1 MNAIIHLWVEDLAF
15 SLHNVSFTVKGNKT
29 NDLWQLE
36 ITIKD
41 RYDFT
46 ELLVNDKLTKDVKKY
61 DYKGIA
67 LNDLAAIS
75 SEYGV
80 IKPYDVTI
88 SFKWND
94 FN

>member
-1 MNAIIHLWVEDLAF
+1 M
-15 SLHNVSFTVKGNKT
+15 VKGNK
-29 NDLWQLE
+29 NNNLWQLE

-46 ELLVNDKLTKDVKKY
+46 ELLTNDFFTKKAKKY
-61 DYKGIA
+61 GYLGA
-67 LNDLAAIS
+67 SLNDFAAIS

-88 SFKWND
+88 CFKWDD